1 MLVPVKHAVAA
12 VPVGKP
18 LPLLFFDE
26 TVPVLYQKM
35 YKYETKPIQEPTRR
49 EQKGQL
55 YPQAYTKD
63 PERKENYNR
72 IPRISC
78 ACRNRRSSPSP
89 PLSSATTNAEAE
101 EEQKDTQSQQELH
114 STKALR

>member
-26 TVPVLYQKM
+26 TVPVLYQKT

-63 PERKENYNR
+63 PERKENCNKV
-72 IPRISC
+72 PRPTAI
-78 ACRNRRSSPSP
+78 RRCLKSSPP
-89 PLSSATTNAEAE
+89 ATADE
-101 EEQKDTQSQQELH
+101 ENHRRNQELEEPH
-114 STKALR
+114 RTLALKESK